1 MRNDED
7 TFYNDVLDGNIVLE
21 EIPCGEIEIS
31 QNEAIRLQ
39 GCGISIKSDMEVV
52 ADLES
57 SLRTLD

>member
-7 TFYNDVLDGNIVLE
+7 IFYNDVLNGNIVLE

-31 QNEAIRLQ
+31 QDEAIRLQ

-57 SLRTLD
+57 GLRTLD

>member
-7 TFYNDVLDGNIVLE
+7 IFYNDVLNGNIVLE

-31 QNEAIRLQ
+31 QDEAIRLQ

-57 SLRTLD
+57 GLRILD

>member
-7 TFYNDVLDGNIVLE
+7 TFYNDVLNGNIVLE

-31 QNEAIRLQ
+31 QDEAIRLQ

-57 SLRTLD
+57 GLRTLD